1 MPSNSSPSPASK
13 DPVEVDPRHYH
24 LEFEN
29 DRVRVL
35 RVRYGPHERS
45 PLHRHPAAIVV
56 NLSKCDFRF
65 YNPGG
70 GKQQIVGRPGQII
83 PFEEPF
89 EHEPENLSSEAFEG
103 LMIEFKT

>member
-1 MPSNSSPSPASK
+1 MSSNSSSSPAHR
-13 DPVEVDPRHYH
+13 DPIEVDPKHYQ

-35 RVRYGPHERS
+35 RIHYGPREKS
-45 PLHRHPAAIVV
+45 PLHNHPPSIVV
-56 NLSKCDFRF
+56 NLTKCDFRL

-70 GKQQIVGRPGQII
+70 NKQDIMGRPGQII

-89 EHEPENLSSEAFEG
+89 EHEPENLSSEPFEG